1 MDADLQTEMTGLFFH
16 TLHNL
21 ADVMSLMMP
30 CAINPD
36 SLKDKHGVGDSA
48 FMTTLI

>member
-1 MDADLQTEMTGLFFH
+1 MDADLQCEMTGLFSL

-21 ADVMSLMMP
+21 PSVTSLMMP

-36 SLKDKHGVGDSA
+36 SLKDNHGVGDST
-48 FMTTLI
+48 FTTQM